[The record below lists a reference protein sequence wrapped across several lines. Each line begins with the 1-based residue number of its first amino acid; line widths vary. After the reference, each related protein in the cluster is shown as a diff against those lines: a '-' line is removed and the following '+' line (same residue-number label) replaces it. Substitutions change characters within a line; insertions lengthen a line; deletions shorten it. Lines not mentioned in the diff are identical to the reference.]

1 MKKFT
6 TVFLLLFIFIS
17 SAFSQL
23 STRENEATNLKL
35 GTRPVKGDFALT
47 FGYDFIQDNTANLY
61 GGNLLQGGDLLTFKA
76 YIADGTALRIGVRLY
91 KETYTHSGD
100 VAPETTP
107 IIPLDPRDEIS
118 VKRSA
123 REYTIVPGIE
133 KHFLKSNIFDVY
145 TGADLY
151 LGFGRKLYNSEIS
164 YTDGDYDNYQM
175 TMSTTVMG
183 LGGVVGF
190 NVFIA
195 QLPISLGLEY
205 GLNLKWEF
213 GNKTKISEDQRV
225 GGTAASAEY
234 DIAWT
239 DWASDVQNYQPAPT
253 PGTYYNKLKSNYFGM
268 DTNQNVRIILNIYFG
283 K

>member
-23 STRENEATNLKL
+23 STRENEATNIKL
-35 GTRPVKGDFALT
+35 GARPVKGDFALT

-91 KETYTHSGD
+91 KETYTQSGD

-118 VKRSA
+118 LKRSA

-164 YTDGDYDNYQM
+164 YTDGDYNNYQM
-175 TMSTTVMG
+175 TMNTTVMG
-183 LGGVVGF
+183 VGGVVGF

-213 GNKTKISEDQRV
+213 GNKTKISEDHRV

-239 DWASDVQNYQPAPT
+239 NWASDVQNYQPAPT
-253 PGTYYNKLKSNYFGM
+253 PGAYYNKLKSNYFGM